1 MAGLAGARALPTG
14 RLGRL
19 LALGIAALLLV
30 VLWEAIGGPLA
41 GLYRGRAQA
50 LAERRTVAVHMAGLA
65 AQLPALRRAATA
77 GGARPGPVALIAGSS
92 DAIAAAALQEQ
103 VQQMATGLGATLSS
117 SESLQPSQGGGQ
129 GGGQGGRQGA
139 GRETGGYRRVGVR
152 IAVTAPYDVMVRLLA
167 AIEQASPS
175 MLIDDLQL
183 HGSRIQLLQNA
194 PLEGSLTVLAFRRG
208 TGTAGGG
215 VPSDGD
221 AEGGVEP

>member
-1 MAGLAGARALPTG
+1 MAGLVSARALPTG
-14 RLGRL
+14 RPGRL
-19 LALGIAALLLV
+19 LALGIALLLLV
-30 VLWEAIGGPLA
+30 VLWEAIGSPLA

-50 LAERRTVAVHMAGLA
+50 LAERRMVAVHMAALA

-117 SESLQPSQGGGQ
+117 SESLQPSQGTGQERGRGG
-129 GGGQGGRQGA
+129 
-139 GRETGGYRRVGVR
+139 TGSYRRVGVR

-183 HGSRIQLLQNA
+183 HGSRIQLLQSA
-194 PLEGSLTVLAFRRG
+194 PIEGSLTVLAFRRG
-208 TGTAGGG
+208 TGTGGG
-215 VPSDGD
+215 GMPSDGD
-221 AEGGVEP
+221 VEGGAEGGDP

>member
-19 LALGIAALLLV
+19 LALGIALLLLL
-30 VLWEAIGGPLA
+30 VLWEAIGSPLT
-41 GLYRGRAQA
+41 GLYRDRAQA
-50 LAERRTVAVHMAGLA
+50 LTQRRMVAVHMAALA
-65 AQLPALRRAATA
+65 AQLPSLRRAAAA

-117 SESLQPSQGGGQ
+117 SESLQPSDGKGRGG
-129 GGGQGGRQGA
+129 
-139 GRETGGYRRVGVR
+139 TGGYRRVGVR

-183 HGSRIQLLQNA
+183 HGSRIQLLQDA
-194 PLEGSLTVLAFRRG
+194 PIEGSLTVLAFRRG
-208 TGTAGGG
+208 TGAGGG
-215 VPSDGD
+215 GTPSDGD
-221 AEGGVEP
+221 PEGGADP